1 MIGPPTNSAAV
12 NCQPIDRPR
21 ITASS
26 TTRFVEPISNA
37 MAATK
42 LAPLRI
48 NDRAN
53 ANATAAYEH
62 DDDAAPNAAPV
73 ARVRGRSSP
82 SNLTIVDF
90 RTTTC
95 TTADRKNPRINAHKI
110 SQVIDPVRASACPIA
125 ATTTP
130 ALRGKR
136 LSRATVASAA

>member
-1 MIGPPTNSAAV
+1 V
-12 NCQPIDRPR
+12 NCQPINRAR
-21 ITASS
+21 ITPSS

-48 NDRAN
+48 NDR

-110 SQVIDPVRASACPIA
+110 SQVIDPARASACPIA